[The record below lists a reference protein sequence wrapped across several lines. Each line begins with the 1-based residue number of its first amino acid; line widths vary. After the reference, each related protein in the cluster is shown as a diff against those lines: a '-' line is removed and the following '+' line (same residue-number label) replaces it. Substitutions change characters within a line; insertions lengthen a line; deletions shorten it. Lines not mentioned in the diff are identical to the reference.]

1 MTSSPFFSPCDL
13 SSRHFE
19 QKGERGIKEKNAG
32 NRSHSAISKRES
44 RPIRNKTAH
53 NASPAQPN
61 PHRFLSPL
69 IERPSLPVLF
79 SCRWHRLR
87 LFSGSETGGK
97 QKRKE
102 KGEVVVGQFSE
113 TIKWCLD
120 LLLLLLFSLPLLSPK
135 SGSQRPT
142 QLLSLLLLLLL
153 FPFSQ
158 SEEKGAFQ
166 FPPTVQRFAKFGPLL
181 PPPFLCGSLSK
192 RGGEEEREGMAL
204 GSSGGGG
211 GI

>member
-1 MTSSPFFSPCDL
+1 MRRENPSPPSFLPRAEITRREEEGEKALHNRGEEREMTSSPFFSPCDL

-19 QKGERGIKEKNAG
+19 QKGERGRKEKNAG

-53 NASPAQPN
+53 NASPTQPN

-102 KGEVVVGQFSE
+102 KGEVVVGPFSE

-120 LLLLLLFSLPLLSPK
+120 LLLLLFSLPLLSLPQK
-135 SGSQRPT
+135 RQPETNSTS
-142 QLLSLLLLLLL
+142 LS
-153 FPFSQ
+153 
-158 SEEKGAFQ
+158 
-166 FPPTVQRFAKFGPLL
+166 
-181 PPPFLCGSLSK
+181 PPPPPLPFLPK
-192 RGGEEEREGMAL
+192 
-204 GSSGGGG
+204 
-211 GI
+211 